1 MIKIV
6 DYGLGNIMAFY
17 NLYKSM
23 NIDIQIAKNSDQLK
37 NADKIILPGVGSF
50 DYAMSKLNQ
59 SGMRDVLD
67 ELVLETKIPVLGIC
81 VGMQIMLRKSEEGVE
96 NGLGW
101 IQSDVIKFDSDFNGS
116 ENKTPHMGWNSINP
130 KIDSPLLKNLNSHSE
145 FYFLHSY
152 YCDIKNSENILA
164 SSNYQKE
171 FTSILKFNNIYGI
184 QCHPE
189 KSHSSGINLLTNFSN
204 I

>member
-1 MIKIV
+1 MIQIV
-6 DYGLGNIMAFY
+6 DYGLGNVMAFY

-23 NIDIQIAKNSDQLK
+23 NIDVQIAKSSDQLK
-37 NADKIILPGVGSF
+37 KADKIILPGVGNF
-50 DYAMSKLNQ
+50 DQAMIKLNK

-67 ELVLETKIPVLGIC
+67 ELVLEKKLPVLGIC
-81 VGMQIMLRKSEEGVE
+81 VGMQIMLKNSEEGKE

-101 IQSDVIKFDSDFNGS
+101 IESNVIKFNSSDNF
-116 ENKTPHMGWNSINP
+116 ENKIPHMGWNSINP
-130 KIDSPLLKNLNSHSE
+130 KKDVPLLNNLNIHSR

-152 YCDIKNSENILA
+152 YCDIKSENVLA
-164 SSNYQKE
+164 TTTYQKE
-171 FTSILKFNNIYGI
+171 FASILNLDNIYGI

-189 KSHSSGINLLTNFSN
+189 KSHKSGINLLTNFSN

>member
-6 DYGLGNIMAFY
+6 DYGLGNIKAFY

-23 NIDIQIAKNSDQLK
+23 NIDIQIAKNADQLK

-50 DYAMSKLNQ
+50 DQAMSKLNQ
-59 SGMRDVLD
+59 SGMRDTLD
-67 ELVLETKIPVLGIC
+67 ELVLEKKIPVLGVC
-81 VGMQIMLRKSEEGVE
+81 VGMQIMLQKSEEGVE

-101 IQSDVIKFDSDFNGS
+101 IQSDVIKFDSDFKGS
-116 ENKTPHMGWNSINP
+116 ENKTPHMGWNSINLM
-130 KIDSPLLKNLNSHSE
+130 IDSPLLKNLNSHSE

-164 SSNYQKE
+164 TSNYQKE
-171 FTSILKFNNIYGI
+171 FTSILQFNNIYGI

>member
-6 DYGLGNIMAFY
+6 DYGLGNILAFY

-23 NIDIQIAKNSDQLK
+23 NIDIEVAKTSDKLK
-37 NADKIILPGVGSF
+37 SADKIILPGVGSF
-50 DYAMSKLNQ
+50 DHAMSKLNQ
-59 SGMRDVLD
+59 SGMREVLD
-67 ELVLETKIPVLGIC
+67 ELVLEKKVPVLGIC

-101 IQSDVIKFDSDFNGS
+101 IQSDVIKFDQNFNGV
-116 ENKTPHMGWNSINP
+116 ENKTPHMGWNSIDP
-130 KIDSPLLKNLNSHSE
+130 KSDSPLLKNLTSQSK

-152 YCDIKNSENILA
+152 FCDIKKSEHILA
-164 SSNYQKE
+164 STNYQKE
-171 FTSILKFNNIYGI
+171 FTSILQFNNIYGI

-189 KSHSSGINLLTNFSN
+189 KSHTSGINLLTNFSN

>member
-23 NIDIQIAKNSDQLK
+23 NIDIQIAKNPDQLK
-37 NADKIILPGVGSF
+37 SADKIILPGVGSF
-50 DYAMSKLNQ
+50 DHAMSKLNQ

-67 ELVLETKIPVLGIC
+67 ELVLGKKTPVLGIC
-81 VGMQIMLRKSEEGVE
+81 VGMQIMLRKSEEGVD

-101 IQSDVIKFDSDFNGS
+101 IQSDVIKFDSDFNGPES
-116 ENKTPHMGWNSINP
+116 KTPHMGWNSINS

-152 YCDIKNSENILA
+152 YCDIKNPENILA
-164 SSNYQKE
+164 TSYYQKE

-189 KSHSSGINLLTNFSN
+189 KSHISGINLLTNFSN